1 MKEQL
6 KRKERRSW
14 RIEETKLKL
23 GTGFQGQVASYRC
36 ANESVDPTVILGRGF
51 DLCDGFYIW
60 HPFDFPPMPT

>member
-14 RIEETKLKL
+14 RIEETKLML
-23 GTGFQGQVASYRC
+23 GTGFQGQVASYC
-36 ANESVDPTVILGRGF
+36 HANESVDPTVILGRGF
-51 DLCDGFYIW
+51 DLGDGFYIW